1 MKKTAITILGG
12 GTAGWMTAAILAK
25 GLPKDKFHICL
36 VESSDISSVGVG
48 EATIPPMTSLLAY
61 LELDESSFLKRLN
74 GTFKYG
80 IQFENWSELGNQYMH
95 AFGDIGTPLGTLSF
109 TQAWLKSAAALN
121 FTELGCYIP
130 SAVAAKTGKF
140 HPPVDIPQGAN
151 PTHFYPLSLLFYA
164 YQFDATELASLL
176 KEYAIDRSVEH
187 IEGMV
192 NRVNNKR
199 NGDISSLSLRDGRNI
214 AGDYFVDCSG
224 MRGRLNK
231 SHFGCE
237 FDDWSNELPCNSA
250 IAVQTKRDTPAAPYT
265 KSIAMSAGWRWEIPL
280 RDRTGNGYVFSS
292 RFLTDEQALQEL
304 NEALAGEQFITEP
317 RTIHFKTGCLTTPW
331 HRNSIAIG
339 LASGFTEPLESTSIH
354 LIHKYALEL
363 KDALLCG
370 QDLAHEAKR
379 FNHMFYQEAL
389 SIKDFLLAHYHVSK
403 RTDSPFWQHCKNMPI
418 TQTLQ
423 NYLAEFA
430 RNGYV
435 NLPESSL
442 FPFQSWFQVLVGQGY
457 LADYCAFSDK
467 QFDAQ
472 QAKPFFNNVKLAIQ
486 SEVARLA
493 PHQSYLQ

>member
-1 MKKTAITILGG
+1 M
-12 GTAGWMTAAILAK
+12 
-25 GLPKDKFHICL
+25 
-36 VESSDISSVGVG
+36 
-48 EATIPPMTSLLAY
+48 
-61 LELDESSFLKRLN
+61 
-74 GTFKYG
+74 
-80 IQFENWSELGNQYMH
+80 
-95 AFGDIGTPLGTLSF
+95 
-109 TQAWLKSAAALN
+109 
-121 FTELGCYIP
+121 
-130 SAVAAKTGKF
+130 
-140 HPPVDIPQGAN
+140 
-151 PTHFYPLSLLFYA
+151 
-164 YQFDATELASLL
+164 
-176 KEYAIDRSVEH
+176 
-187 IEGMV
+187 
-192 NRVNNKR
+192 
-199 NGDISSLSLRDGRNI
+199 
-214 AGDYFVDCSG
+214 
-224 MRGRLNK
+224 
-231 SHFGCE
+231 
-237 FDDWSNELPCNSA
+237 
-250 IAVQTKRDTPAAPYT
+250 
-265 KSIAMSAGWRWEIPL
+265 
-280 RDRTGNGYVFSS
+280 
-292 RFLTDEQALQEL
+292 
-304 NEALAGEQFITEP
+304 
-317 RTIHFKTGCLTTPW
+317 TTPW

-363 KDALLCG
+363 KDALLYG

-403 RTDSPFWQHCKNMPI
+403 RTDSPFWQHCMNMPI

-430 RNGYV
+430 RNGYI